1 VRRRPFLSRVYIDTI
16 DNQDRLGTN
25 IGKVEAKKAVSADF
39 YAATVAPAG
48 NKTKQNDWFANSR
61 MLVPS
66 LSWQIIYRFPQEVFF
81 SENSHHILTRQV
93 GFFVRSQAVIKRLT
107 TLSARKTTTLASTWS
122 SKTARLPASATA
134 FLWMHALPT
143 SGQSTSRRSVATSR
157 SCRTKTTT
165 WQTLRCSPQI
175 AFLSPCLAL
184 VAFGAVCMQGQP
196 LIDVATHVLRLH

>member
-81 SENSHHILTRQV
+81 SENSHTHKAGG
-93 GFFVRSQAVIKRLT
+93 GFCSLAGCDQEAYDPFCAKNDHPGEYVELQNGPAASQRHSFPLDARSSYEWT
-107 TLSARKTTTLASTWS
+107 EYLA
-122 SKTARLPASATA
+122 A
-134 FLWMHALPT
+134 FRGDVKKL
-143 SGQSTSRRSVATSR
+143 QD
-157 SCRTKTTT
+157 KDY
-165 WQTLRCSPQI
+165 
-175 AFLSPCLAL
+175 
-184 VAFGAVCMQGQP
+184 
-196 LIDVATHVLRLH
+196 DVANCPFCMIVLK